1 MIKFF
6 SSLLLLVLIILPFF
20 ASAQSKSTL
29 HLKITNLE
37 NTDGQLIIFVH
48 HGPEGFPRKGMYKVV
63 KTSNLELPST
73 SVTIEGIPYGGTAI
87 SVLHDENNSGKM
99 DFNWAHFPAEKFGFY
114 KYYKVKLMEPS
125 YEDVEFQVDSPEM
138 ELEIIMQ

>member
-1 MIKFF
+1 MIKVI
-6 SSLLLLVLIILPFF
+6 SSFLVLGLVLLPFF

-63 KTSNLELPST
+63 KTSELKLPVT
-73 SVTIEGIPYGGTAI
+73 TVTIEGITYGVTAI

-114 KYYKVKLMEPS
+114 KYYKVKLIEPS
-125 YEDVEFQVDSPEM
+125 YEDVEFQVDAPEM